1 MFIFVLENK
10 NIGFLVYIV
19 MVMDNDVIVFDFEYL
34 IYFIL
39 IGF

>member
-1 MFIFVLENK
+1 MFIFVLENE

-19 MVMDNDVIVFDFEYL
+19 MVMDNDVIIFDFEFL

>member
-10 NIGFLVYIV
+10 IIGFLVYIV

>member
-10 NIGFLVYIV
+10 IIGFLVYIV
-19 MVMDNDVIVFDFEYL
+19 MVMDNDVIIFDFEFL

>member
-19 MVMDNDVIVFDFEYL
+19 MVMDNDVIIFDFEFL